1 MQVLKIVIGFVVY
14 REYFIPRSQRHGEW
28 NINQWLFP
36 TSLEELTGKGR
47 ARVCVGGEELSSSL
61 PGGAEPSKLLYPGST
76 GKEGGASSSRI
87 WTGAPVCSS
96 PFLRTKKPGLKE
108 KQMRRLSQLK
118 GSFQS
123 PAIGRKGLGSFPNT
137 SYLWVS
143 GFTTDLYSLV

>member
-28 NINQWLFP
+28 NINQWPFP

-47 ARVCVGGEELSSSL
+47 AGAGGNL
-61 PGGAEPSKLLYPGST
+61 PSFLPRGAEPSRLLYPGST
-76 GKEGGASSSRI
+76 GKEGGASSARI

-108 KQMRRLSQLK
+108 KQMTRLSHLK

-123 PAIGRKGLGSFPNT
+123 PAIGRKGPGSFPNT
-137 SYLWVS
+137 SYLWAS
-143 GFTTDLYSLV
+143 GFTTDLSSSL

>member
-1 MQVLKIVIGFVVY
+1 MKYKPMALSNKLG
-14 REYFIPRSQRHGEW
+14 R
-28 NINQWLFP
+28 INW
-36 TSLEELTGKGR
+36 KR
-47 ARVCVGGEELSSSL
+47 AGAEGGVGWDGGGGLSSSL

-76 GKEGGASSSRI
+76 GKEGGASLARI

-108 KQMRRLSQLK
+108 KQMRRLSHLK

-137 SYLWVS
+137 SYL
-143 GFTTDLYSLV
+143 